1 MDIYSY
7 TPLEDRQLPC
17 SDGRGNARSDVCGV
31 ASKSQAN
38 GKMGDGKT
46 KRVDKEDMSLES
58 LFLLTVMNVCNMC
71 DCVCSLF
78 WACMCVVCNKS
89 LFIGYRVHAMASC
102 LTSKA
107 RRGFHPS
114 SLSVMIHSHWFCEGS
129 LKQRTAIWLRPA
141 SGISAQKDCVT
152 SFVKYKINNKLL
164 LFEFHFFL
172 IQEWSK
178 SLLLNTVV
186 HPHKSTFKGHRQRLA
201 GVEARR

>member
-1 MDIYSY
+1 MGSDI
-7 TPLEDRQLPC
+7 TGRQVWRC
-17 SDGRGNARSDVCGV
+17 
-31 ASKSQAN
+31 
-38 GKMGDGKT
+38 
-46 KRVDKEDMSLES
+46 
-58 LFLLTVMNVCNMC
+58 LFFYWQWWMCVICMNVC
-71 DCVCSLF
+71 VAFSV
-78 WACMCVVCNKS
+78 CMCVVCNKS

-152 SFVKYKINNKLL
+152 SFVKYKINNKLS
-164 LFEFHFFL
+164 LFEFHFFP

-178 SLLLNTVV
+178 NLLLNTVV